1 MENPKVDYS
10 KESVLLVDDNAMTL
24 AIIEEVLKGLG
35 FSARIASNGIEALHS
50 VQLEPYSFLLLDI
63 KMGDVKGFEAMEMV
77 AKNAPHTSV
86 IAMTSCQVEDYR
98 YIDLIRSGAADFIKK
113 PVDLEELEAKLVRI
127 IHDRDLKKELSELSI
142 TDPLTNVYNRRHF
155 FNRLKEEMVRASR
168 QKRPLSLML
177 LDLDKFKE
185 YNDARG
191 HVAGDDLLRN
201 AARLIAKSIRE
212 GVDSVYRY
220 GGDEF
225 AVLLIDAE
233 PPVPRE
239 ISKRIQ
245 QAFMESGEISSSIG
259 WIMYKENMTVTDFIS
274 EADRFLYQAKSARK
288 NAGRAIPNHPRK
300 VNWAAPPREP

>member
-1 MENPKVDYS
+1 MENARIDYS

-24 AIIEEVLKGLG
+24 AIIEEVLRGLG
-35 FSARIASNGIEALHS
+35 FSARIASNGMEALQS
-50 VQLEPYSFLLLDI
+50 VQVEPYSFLLLD
-63 KMGDVKGFEAMEMV
+63 MNMSDLKGFEAVEMV
-77 AKNAPHTSV
+77 ARNAPDTSV
-86 IAMTSCQVEDYR
+86 IAMTSHQVEEYR

-113 PVDLEELEAKLVRI
+113 PVDLGELEAKLVRI

-142 TDPLTNVYNRRHF
+142 TDPLTNVYNRRHL

-201 AARLIAKSIRE
+201 AARLIGKSIRE

-225 AVLLIDAE
+225 AVILIDAQ
-233 PPVPRE
+233 PPVAAD
-239 ISKRIQ
+239 IGKRIQ
-245 QAFMESGEISSSIG
+245 QAFKESGEISSSIG

-288 NAGRAIPNHPRK
+288 NLRSAVSIQR
-300 VNWAAPPREP
+300 

>member
-1 MENPKVDYS
+1 M
-10 KESVLLVDDNAMTL
+10 LVDDNAMTL
-24 AIIEEVLKGLG
+24 AIIEEVLRGLG
-35 FSARIASNGIEALHS
+35 FSASIASNGMEALQS
-50 VQLEPYSFLLLDI
+50 VQFEPYSFLLLD
-63 KMGDVKGFEAMEMV
+63 MNMSDLKGFEAVQMV
-77 AKNAPHTSV
+77 ARNAPDTSV
-86 IAMTSCQVEDYR
+86 IAMTPHQVEDYR

-142 TDPLTNVYNRRHF
+142 TDPLTNVYNRRHL

-185 YNDARG
+185 YNDTRG
-191 HVAGDDLLRN
+191 HIAGDDLLRN
-201 AARLIAKSIRE
+201 AAHLIGKSIRE

-225 AVLLIDAE
+225 AVILIDAE
-233 PPVPRE
+233 PPVAAD
-239 ISKRIQ
+239 IGKRIQ
-245 QAFMESGEISSSIG
+245 QAFKESGQISSSIG
-259 WIMYKENMTVTDFIS
+259 WIMYKENMTVTDFVS

-288 NAGRAIPNHPRK
+288 NPRREISIHP
-300 VNWAAPPREP
+300 